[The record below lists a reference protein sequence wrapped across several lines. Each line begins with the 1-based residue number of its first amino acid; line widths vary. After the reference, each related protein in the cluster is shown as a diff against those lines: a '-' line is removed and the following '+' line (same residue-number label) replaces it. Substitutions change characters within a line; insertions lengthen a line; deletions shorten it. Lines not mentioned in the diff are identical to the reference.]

1 MITRYR
7 FSNDTLGSD
16 TNPTGLQHVSNV
28 STDESSFTIVS
39 YESQSEV
46 RGIIQKEN
54 LPDDLL
60 EWHDHPTIA
69 ARFEPLEEGSYI
81 LIVTNITQTT
91 FTNEQ
96 ASVEPMSIEKYFE
109 VITFIK
115 KKNNLIAIVPKESLF
130 FEDFIDEM
138 TRSKKVLGKPEEVIG
153 EALLS
158 IYGHFRQYLEAI
170 KTEIDHLDREARQTT
185 QNKEL
190 FKLADVERQMIYL
203 EHLLEIQGKTLDYF
217 LGETDFKE
225 KLGRNDLSYDVELY
239 IRQTNRTVRIYR
251 DLLETIGSLFASM
264 MSNTLNHLMKFL
276 ESASLV
282 IAVPT
287 LIAGLWG
294 MNTAG
299 VPGAK
304 EWYGFWMMTVIAM
317 LFVIP
322 TLIILK
328 VRKYA
333 K

>member
-1 MITRYR
+1 
-7 FSNDTLGSD
+7 
-16 TNPTGLQHVSNV
+16 
-28 STDESSFTIVS
+28 
-39 YESQSEV
+39 
-46 RGIIQKEN
+46 
-54 LPDDLL
+54 
-60 EWHDHPTIA
+60 
-69 ARFEPLEEGSYI
+69 
-81 LIVTNITQTT
+81 
-91 FTNEQ
+91 
-96 ASVEPMSIEKYFE
+96 
-109 VITFIK
+109 
-115 KKNNLIAIVPKESLF
+115 
-130 FEDFIDEM
+130 M

-276 ESASLV
+276 ESAALVLTIPTV
-282 IAVPT
+282 IAG
-287 LIAGLWG
+287 IWG
-294 MNTAG
+294 MNTG
-299 VPGAK
+299 GLPWEK
-304 EWYGFWMMTVIAM
+304 STSGFIIVMVLSVI
-317 LFVIP
+317 LTIF
-322 TLIILK
+322 TWSYLK
-328 VRKYA
+328 KKKYFN
-333 K
+333 